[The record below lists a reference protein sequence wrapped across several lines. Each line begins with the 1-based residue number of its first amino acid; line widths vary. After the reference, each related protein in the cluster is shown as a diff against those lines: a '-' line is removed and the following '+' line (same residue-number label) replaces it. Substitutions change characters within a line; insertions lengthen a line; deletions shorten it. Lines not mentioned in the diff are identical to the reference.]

1 MKYKKRELIVDA
13 IMYAGNNDEE
23 IAKFLNT
30 SYSSVKENLH
40 IGEYVCIYG
49 DGGGAIRFKSS
60 KESFESEYSV
70 LDDQPKK
77 SHPSNLTEIH
87 SKFIQLR
94 DKLNNIEDK
103 ALLTESMDELFG
115 LISHQD
121 NLIDNLSKDILK
133 LEADRIGFANWL
145 IWRTPSQRTM
155 EELIKE
161 YNNQNK

>member
-1 MKYKKRELIVDA
+1 
-13 IMYAGNNDEE
+13 
-23 IAKFLNT
+23 
-30 SYSSVKENLH
+30 
-40 IGEYVCIYG
+40 
-49 DGGGAIRFKSS
+49 
-60 KESFESEYSV
+60 
-70 LDDQPKK
+70 
-77 SHPSNLTEIH
+77 
-87 SKFIQLR
+87 
-94 DKLNNIEDK
+94 
-103 ALLTESMDELFG
+103 MDELFG